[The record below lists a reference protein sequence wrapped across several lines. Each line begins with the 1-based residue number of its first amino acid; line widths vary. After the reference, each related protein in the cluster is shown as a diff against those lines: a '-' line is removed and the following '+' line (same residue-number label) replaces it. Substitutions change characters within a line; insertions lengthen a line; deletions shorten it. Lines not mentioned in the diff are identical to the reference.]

1 MTTAPDILLIL
12 ADRHRRDYTGHAGA
26 SLVQTPNIDRLAQGG
41 IWFDRAAAIFPQSG
55 PSLAS
60 VLTGAYPDSDIDV
73 PSLAESP
80 LGQAIS
86 AIGYSLVEVPPG
98 ADLPTTALA
107 GAEAIRAASDGPRL
121 LVVRLPAID
130 GETDDLP
137 VEALAPYRGNGIPLA
152 MHFAAVTAL
161 DMAVGTLLSVLSDSG
176 REDRTAVIY
185 TSVVGDQLKFR
196 DAANRTNTCYD
207 DCIRVPLILRMP
219 AGPGGLRRDELV
231 GLHDLAPTICA
242 LAGCELSG
250 GQGASLLP
258 LLKGGA
264 NWRKSLYIYNR
275 HLRHIAVSF
284 VDGKAYYGTF
294 PPWDQRAI
302 WDGRHKLIL
311 SFEDGRRSLFDT
323 GIDPEEEFDLYGAPV
338 RRTPMDELIRFRDTG
353 PKVVELATE
362 MAAWAECIGDAEGRD
377 LARQVAANPQPLHR
391 PLGKRI

>member
-26 SLVQTPNIDRLAQGG
+26 SLVQTPNIDRLARGG

-60 VLTGAYPDSDIDV
+60 VLGGTYPQPDAVAPALGD
-73 PSLAESP
+73 SP
-80 LGQAIS
+80 LGRAMAQA
-86 AIGYSLVEVPPG
+86 GYALVEVPPG
-98 ADLPTTALA
+98 ADLTATARA
-107 GAEAIRAASDGPRL
+107 GAEAIRTACDGPRL

-137 VEALAPYRGNGIPLA
+137 IEALVPYRGNGIPLA

-161 DMAVGTLLSVLSDSG
+161 DMAVGMLLAALEGSAQA
-176 REDRTAVIY
+176 DRTAVIY
-185 TSVVGDQLKFR
+185 ASVVGDQLKFR

-207 DCIRVPLILRMP
+207 DCIRVPLILRL
-219 AGPGGLRRDELV
+219 PGGPEGMRREELV

-242 LAGCELSG
+242 LGGTDLPA
-250 GQGASLLP
+250 GQGASVLP

-264 NWRKSLYIYNR
+264 PWRTSLYLHNR

-284 VDGKAYYGTF
+284 VEGRAYYGTF

-362 MAAWAECIGDAEGRD
+362 MAAWADRMGDAEGRD
-377 LARQVAANPQPLHR
+377 LARQVAANPQPMHR